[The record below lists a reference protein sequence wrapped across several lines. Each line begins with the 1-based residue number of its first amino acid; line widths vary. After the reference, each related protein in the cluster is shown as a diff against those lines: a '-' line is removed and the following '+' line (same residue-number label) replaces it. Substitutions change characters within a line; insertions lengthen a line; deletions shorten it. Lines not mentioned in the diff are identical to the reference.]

1 MARISPSVQRV
12 VYGSPYYLV
21 VDRPV
26 YRGGGGNQGSFGP
39 AAPTIAGLTLAW
51 DFDFGPEMLGP
62 MQAEIFSR
70 GGTDTQAFVH
80 PISGALEIQS
90 ISGARRAL
98 VFDSAYEAAIK
109 IRNGTTALDA
119 VDSEFTFVIIF
130 HRDEAGVS
138 HNLWDVN
145 AGFNSG
151 DSVDSLNRYRLRL
164 ASTNAAQW
172 SRANGSNT
180 SVAALGTPSL
190 LQRNIL
196 IGRGSLGGD
205 QVSRGMM
212 NGGTKTST
220 VVRSVTEATW
230 DIQLLGAQ
238 GIWHGGTSGYQTFG
252 GFFKGKI
259 ERVFLYSGSAADAD
273 FDTIYAWATAYYT

>member
-70 GGTDTQAFVH
+70 GGTDTQAFIH
-80 PISGALEIQS
+80 PISGALEVQG
-90 ISGARRAL
+90 ISGSRRAL
-98 VFDSAYEAAIK
+98 VFDSTYESGCK
-109 IRNGTTALDA
+109 IRNGVTALNSTNA
-119 VDSEFTFVIIF
+119 EYTIVVIF
-130 HRDEAGVS
+130 HRASAGAA
-138 HNLWDVN
+138 HTIWDVN
-145 AGFNSG
+145 AGLDSG
-151 DSVDSLNRYRLRL
+151 DSVESINRYRMRM
-164 ASTNAAQW
+164 SSGDQMTW

-180 SVAALGTPSL
+180 SSVNLGTPSL
-190 LQRNIL
+190 LQRNIM
-196 IGRGSLGGD
+196 IARGALAD
-205 QVSRGMM
+205 QISRGFL
-212 NGGTKTST
+212 NGGTKSST
-220 VVRSVTEATW
+220 VARSVTEATW
-230 DIQLLGAQ
+230 DIQLVGAQ
-238 GIWHGGTSGYQTFG
+238 GIWHGGSSGYQTFNT
-252 GFFKGKI
+252 FLNGKI
-259 ERVFLYSGSAADAD
+259 ERMFLYSGSAADAD